1 MSECGLRIK
10 DIMCDNITYEVPR
23 LASMVGMVD
32 ITCDNLTYDDLTPD
46 VCDNVVLGL
55 MI

>member
-1 MSECGLRIK
+1 
-10 DIMCDNITYEVPR
+10 MCDQLTCKDLN

-32 ITCDNLTYDDLTPD
+32 ITCEDLTYDDLTPY
-46 VCDNVVLGL
+46 VCDNVILGL